1 MREPSLKRHLKLSAA
16 VVAFAL
22 VLSAPPAPAMTV
34 YDPTNYAQNVLQAAR
49 ALEQIHNQI
58 QQIEQQARMLTKN
71 PLQLSPELSQSIGA
85 ARELF
90 DAAKGIAFEMDRV
103 SDDLRTLYPE
113 TWDDFELD
121 QIGARTDQ
129 WLKEDRIAL
138 ERSMR
143 AEAQAAQSIGNV
155 QERIDKALKSS
166 ADADGQTGA
175 TQASNQLLGINASQ
189 LAQIQSLLAAQ
200 SRALTTERLERVAR
214 EQRAQEIQ
222 RRAFPTGAGDFGAPA
237 RSSF

>member
-1 MREPSLKRHLKLSAA
+1 MKRLWLKSVAAA
-16 VVAFAL
+16 VLAL

-34 YDPTNYAQNVLQAAR
+34 YDPTNYAQNLLQAAR

-71 PLQLSPELSQSIGA
+71 PLQLSPELSASIGA

-103 SDDLRTLYPE
+103 GDELRTLYPE

-121 QIGARTDQ
+121 QVAARTDQ
-129 WLKEDRIAL
+129 WLKEDRVAL
-138 ERSMR
+138 ERSLR
-143 AEAQAAQSIGNV
+143 AEAQAAQSIASV
-155 QERIDKALKSS
+155 QDRIDRALKSS

-175 TQASNQLLGINASQ
+175 TQASNQLLGINAAQ

-200 SRALTTERLERVAR
+200 SRVLTTERLERVAR
-214 EQRAQEIQ
+214 EERAWEIQ
-222 RRAFPTGAGDFGAPA
+222 RRAFPTDAGAPGAPA